1 MTKYRHLTEKDLN
14 AGREI
19 VDIFEALDEESKK
32 IILVYA
38 GALRDRQMLEK
49 QTA

>member
-1 MTKYRHLTEKDLN
+1 MTKYNHLTEKDLQEGK
-14 AGREI
+14 AI
-19 VDIFEALDEESKK
+19 VNIFESLDEESKK

-38 GALRDRQMLEK
+38 GALRDKQMLEK

>member
-1 MTKYRHLTEKDLN
+1 MTKYSHLTEKDLQD
-14 AGREI
+14 GQEI
-19 VDIFEALDEESKK
+19 IKIFETLDEESKK

-38 GALRDRQMLEK
+38 GALRDKRMLEQ